1 MHSISTASVCYLQES
16 LRQRQDNGESSAEKR
31 YQMRVANRAT
41 GSPVVQVY
49 DGLRDCLLFEWRGAV
64 VRHLIESKVLPNGT
78 ARHRHYACDKSFIWH
93 LILAAAATKIVLDQ
107 MDLLDVVPSTYP
119 LQRTY
124 PRPYPPQVVLANG
137 ANRQSRFESLA
148 QRLKRLE
155 RCLVAP
161 HQQIARLLF
170 AYPGNHF
177 SGEEVS
183 CLMLLECPS
192 LEGQRINAQLDDL
205 ARWQVIQRIEV
216 DADNVFYDIDTR
228 PHLHLFDA
236 GSRQLSDAPVHGIM
250 RMGQKT
256 PDGRH
261 RIGR

>member
-1 MHSISTASVCYLQES
+1 MHSISTASVCYLQAA
-16 LRQRQDNGESSAEKR
+16 LRQRQDNGESSAKKR
-31 YQMRVANRAT
+31 YQMRVTNRAT
-41 GSPVVQVY
+41 GIPVVRVY

-64 VRHLIESKVLPNGT
+64 VRHLIESKVLPRG
-78 ARHRHYACDKSFIWH
+78 ASRHGHYACDKSFIWH
-93 LILAAAATKIVLDQ
+93 LILAAAATKMALDQ
-107 MDLLDVVPSTYP
+107 MDLLGTGPSTYP

-124 PRPYPPQVVLANG
+124 PHPYPPQAALAN
-137 ANRQSRFESLA
+137 RHSRFESLA
-148 QRLKRLE
+148 QRLKRVE

-170 AYPGNHF
+170 SYPGNHF

-192 LEGQRINAQLDDL
+192 LEVQRITAQLDDL

-216 DADNVFYDIDTR
+216 DTDNVFYDIDTR
-228 PHLHLFDA
+228 PHLHLFDP
-236 GSRQLSDAPVHGIM
+236 GSRQLSDAPVQGIM
-250 RMGQKT
+250 RIGQEP

-261 RIGR
+261 RIGG